1 MVVGHDE
8 DHSLLNPTG
17 HVRRRLALDR
27 AVRWLLLLAFA
38 AVLFPLLDMVYWI
51 SARAVPA
58 FTWGT
63 FTEDQVCLGGGL
75 HAMII
80 GTLFLIG
87 IATAFAVG
95 IGVLSGMYTAEYA
108 PPAVARSARVIGNV
122 LAGVPAIVIGYFGY
136 YALVLYTH
144 WGFNSLAGGVA
155 LGVFM
160 VPFVYRTTDIGFAS
174 VPRAQREATLAL
186 GARRSQYLVR
196 VALPIALPTMLS
208 GVFLAMAIGLG
219 ETAPLVYTAG
229 WSSSTVTGLLQ
240 PTSYLTGAIWNFY
253 DFPSTEGSFLTL
265 AFQAAFLLI
274 VISLT
279 VNIAIQVIT
288 DRYRRRLRGLF
299 Q

>member
-1 MVVGHDE
+1 MATTHAE
-8 DHSLLNPTG
+8 SQSLLVSSG
-17 HVRRRLALDR
+17 RLRRRILFDGTI
-27 AVRWLLLLAFA
+27 RWVILLAFA
-38 AVLFPLLDMVYWI
+38 AVLFPLLDMLYWI
-51 SARAVPA
+51 SARALPT

-63 FTEDQVCLGGGL
+63 LTQNQVGLGGGL
-75 HAMII
+75 HAMIV
-80 GTLFLIG
+80 GTLVLIG

-95 IGVLSGMYTAEYA
+95 IGVLAGMYTAEYA
-108 PPAVARSARVIGNV
+108 PPAVARNARLVGNI

-144 WGFNSLAGGVA
+144 WGFNTLAGGIA

-160 VPFVYRTTDIGFAS
+160 VPFVFRTTDIGFTA
-174 VPRAQREATLAL
+174 VPKAQREATLAL
-186 GARRSQYLVR
+186 GARRSQYLTR
-196 VALPIALPTMLS
+196 VGLPIALPTMLS
-208 GVFLAMAIGLG
+208 GIFLAMAFGLG

-229 WSSSTVTGLLQ
+229 WSSTPVAGLLQ
-240 PTSYLTGAIWNFY
+240 PTSYLTGAVWSFY

-274 VISLT
+274 IISLS
-279 VNIAIQVIT
+279 VNVVIQVLS